1 VAADR
6 SGVVTRPLAETLVA
20 LVDSL
25 QAPEGS
31 GLVIESATLDV
42 PLEGRVDATTSG
54 RLVFTASLPHT
65 RWQSG
70 FLPPVH
76 VAHLEVAQDDR

>member
-1 VAADR
+1 M
-6 SGVVTRPLAETLVA
+6 TIPPLADTLVA
-20 LVDSL
+20 LVESL
-25 QAPEGS
+25 AAPEGS
-31 GLVIESATLDV
+31 GLVVERASLDV
-42 PLEGRVDATTSG
+42 PLEGRVDPAPSG

-65 RWQSG
+65 RWQTG